1 MRQLE
6 IFNDK
11 KVSSIESCSIN
22 FILILIILCPLVS
35 FALTTPQV
43 TVSPDETNH
52 YAEYVVNA
60 SLTRFVR
67 VEANEDSLIIIFNPS
82 TVLPESINPALV
94 TVNGVACTGVSI
106 TGQRL
111 ALESPIQLW
120 RVLGTEEFT
129 IVISTAAK
137 IKNPGTSGGYTL
149 AVQAVQENGNPID
162 PTGDPATSNTYNITP
177 STSTI
182 TTPAVAPSPT
192 VAGQA
197 AAYTIAFNVGS
208 GGYLMAGS
216 STITIGFDPHTTI
229 PNGSLSG
236 VTINAVPATAVAN
249 NDTVVITI
257 PVDVDNNGSVT
268 VNFALGSG
276 IINPSSGGL
285 YTLGVKTSSENSF
298 ILSDSYSIANQG
310 DFSVSTVSLNP
321 EVINTIS
328 EYNLEFITSSSGA
341 LTANIDSIIIVLQPN
356 TKLPSAISTADVLVS
371 SGGFSDN
378 AAAVRVL
385 NANQL
390 NADTLEIVT
399 PVSAGNNATVD
410 VTLKNTAGILN
421 PSEAGNYNLAV
432 RTSKDISFVNSNPY
446 QVTRSSTTVSQV
458 NVTPTSRASSDTT
471 SYEVEFN
478 LGSKGRLRPGVSTI
492 TITFPNSFTIS
503 TSSSSYDTTRISVAE
518 GEFKIID
525 PSLIA
530 PNNINKTID
539 ITVPSNVVT
548 VNGDNIVLI
557 LDGKT
562 TDPIINPTMPGNYI
576 LNVKTSAEPTDVNSS
591 SFAIGGTAV
600 NFNWIVLSDSTVN
613 SISQYTINFDLA
625 FPLTRALGDYVKIIF
640 PEGTTLPSSILRDY
654 VEINGTRA
662 LSVSVVQSTRTVT
675 TAIPQGL
682 LWGTVTI
689 DFDQQAGIIN
699 PPVPSSSFYKAIIS
713 TSQDFSP
720 VDTRI
725 YEIIGDNTQ
734 VTNVS
739 ASANPSVR
747 NVNNVAY
754 TVYFTTSATGKIVGS
769 TAAGSSTITV
779 DFDIVTVVPSSISAT
794 SVKVNSM
801 VTQNAEILSSGD
813 GGIVRFTMPEGL
825 SIANNSVAT
834 VVFDTSAGLDSR
846 DMAGTFNVQV
856 RTSSDTTYSD
866 TTGAAG
872 NYIITNSQDLTG
884 TQVSPNP
891 STQNAPAAYTVKFTT
906 GSMGALSTTD
916 SIRLYFPSNTSLP
929 TVINLN
935 DITVNGNNPSS
946 NPRINGNTI
955 VVPVPNAIASVT
967 PVTVLI
973 NQSANIVNP
982 TLVQSYTLNVGTDV
996 EPGPFV
1002 SPSYNITQTST
1013 TLSVADVSVTP
1024 QSLSSG
1030 AVYTVDFSVGNNGRL
1045 LAGTSSF
1052 TITFNSSTIVNST
1065 AANYDS
1071 CYIVVDGAATQ
1082 ISPSNIS
1089 INGQAVSLTVP
1100 VGVSV
1105 DNQDNVRLILSRNGT
1120 PKPITNPSSPGNYTL
1135 QVRSSVETSNITS
1148 NAYTISNVL
1157 PVTGVRMRL
1166 APDIVNAASTD
1177 TISFRIQNTL
1187 TGGSGTITIIF
1198 PFNTFLPTT
1207 IANSNVRIA
1216 NHLSNPTNFNNAN
1229 AVSVNTLTRTV
1240 VVTVPSDINGGDSVR
1255 VAFLTAAGLENP
1267 SIYGNYYTVRVKTS
1281 SQPLEAT
1288 SAAYTLQPTT
1298 TMIQNLS
1305 VNITPYEPGQIAE
1318 FQYSFRTGSR
1328 GRLVSGVSKI
1338 SLIFPYDVN
1347 FTQGVPA
1354 TSKVTVNSTAANA
1367 LELHLGTAQNPDT
1380 LVITVPSSVTIGNNA
1395 NVSVLVDETAGVQN
1409 ASTTEALTYEA
1420 FTSVETVV
1428 EGMDISLPVELSAFQ
1443 IENTEGFVKLKWITE
1458 SEVDNA
1464 YWLIHRKELTSEEYI
1479 GVKNGELDLYQ
1490 TSRPFL
1496 MVEYIEGQG
1505 TTNMRTE
1512 YSYIDSSVTAG
1523 FVYAYR
1529 LADVSFSG
1537 YITYHEVLFAEI
1549 KAPLTFELNQNYPN
1563 PFNPSTTISYSIPEE
1578 SRVELKIYNILG
1590 QEILTLVD
1598 KAQKAGFYKIEW
1610 NARNK
1615 YDQRVASGIYVYTI
1629 TAKAGKGAQQYTPQ
1643 VRKMVL
1649 IK

>member
-1 MRQLE
+1 MRHLE
-6 IFNDK
+6 IFNEK
-11 KVSSIESCSIN
+11 KIYNVKGCG
-22 FILILIILCPLVS
+22 FIFVFILIILYPLVS
-35 FALTTPQV
+35 FALTTPEV

-52 YAEYVVNA
+52 YAEYIVNA
-60 SLTRFVR
+60 SLTRYLR
-67 VEANEDSLIIIFNPS
+67 VEANEDSLVIIFNAS

-129 IVISTAAK
+129 IVISAAAK
-137 IKNPGTSGGYTL
+137 IKNPDASSSYTL

-162 PTGDPATSNTYNITP
+162 PIGAPATSNTYNITP

-192 VAGQA
+192 IAGQA

-216 STITIGFDPHTTI
+216 GTITIGFDPYTTI

-257 PVDVDNNGSVT
+257 PVDIDNNSSVT

-298 ILSDSYSIANQG
+298 ILSDSYNIANQG
-310 DFSVSTVSLNP
+310 DFSVSAVSLNP
-321 EVINTIS
+321 DVINTIS

-356 TKLPSAISTADVLVS
+356 TKLPSGISPADVLVS

-385 NANQL
+385 NVNQL

-421 PSEAGNYNLAV
+421 PSEAGNYTLAV
-432 RTSKDISFVNSNPY
+432 RTSQDISFVNSNPY
-446 QVTRSSTTVSQV
+446 QVTSSSTTVSQI

-478 LGSKGRLRPGVSTI
+478 LGSKGRLHPGVSTI

-518 GEFKIID
+518 GGFITID
-525 PSLIA
+525 PSFIV

-539 ITVPSNVVT
+539 ITIPTNVVT
-548 VNGDNIVLI
+548 ANGDNIVLI
-557 LDGKT
+557 LGGKT
-562 TDPIINPTMPGNYI
+562 TDPITNPTMSGNYI
-576 LNVKTSAEPTDVNSS
+576 LNVKTSAEPTEVNSS

-600 NFNWIVLSDSTVN
+600 DFNWIVLSDSTVN

-625 FPLTRALGDYVKIIF
+625 FPLTRALGDYIKIIF
-640 PEGTTLPSSILRDY
+640 PEGTILPSSILRDY

-675 TAIPQGL
+675 AAIPQGL
-682 LWGTVTI
+682 LWGTVTVDI
-689 DFDQQAGIIN
+689 DQQAGIIN
-699 PPVPSSSFYKAIIS
+699 PPVPSASFYRAIIS

-725 YEIIGDNTQ
+725 YEIIGDDTQ
-734 VTNVS
+734 VTSVS

-747 NVNNVAY
+747 NVSNAVY
-754 TVYFTTSATGKIVGS
+754 TVYFTTSATGKIVGG

-779 DFDIVTVVPSSISAT
+779 DFDVVTTVPSSISAT
-794 SVKVNSM
+794 SIKVNSM
-801 VTQNAEILSSGD
+801 VTQNAEVLSSGD

-825 SIANNSVAT
+825 TIGNNSVAT
-834 VVFDTSAGLDSR
+834 VVFETSAGLNTR
-846 DMAGTFNVQV
+846 DMAGTFNVEVQ
-856 RTSSDTTYSD
+856 TSSDTAYSD

-872 NYIITNSQDLTG
+872 NYIITDSQDLTV

-891 STQNAPAAYTVKFTT
+891 STQNAAAAYTVKFTT

-929 TVINLN
+929 AVINLN
-935 DITVNGNNPSS
+935 DITVNGNNPPS

-955 VVPVPNAIASVT
+955 VVPVPNAIASLT

-973 NQSANIVNP
+973 NQSANILNP
-982 TLVQSYTLNVGTDV
+982 TLVQSYTLNVSTDV
-996 EPGPFV
+996 EPGPFI
-1002 SPSYNITQTST
+1002 SPNYSITQTST

-1030 AVYTVDFSVGNNGRL
+1030 AVYIVDFSVGSNGRL
-1045 LAGTSSF
+1045 LAGTSTF
-1052 TITFNSSTIVNST
+1052 TITFNSSTSVNST

-1071 CYIVVDGAATQ
+1071 CYIVVDDAATQ
-1082 ISPSNIS
+1082 ISPSIIS

-1105 DNQDNVRLILSRNGT
+1105 DNQDNVRLILNRNGT

-1148 NAYTISNVL
+1148 NTYTISNVL

-1166 APDIVNAASTD
+1166 EPDIVNASSTD

-1187 TGGSGTITIIF
+1187 AGGSGTITIIF
-1198 PFNTFLPTT
+1198 PFNTFLPAT
-1207 IANSNVRIA
+1207 IASSNVRIA
-1216 NHLSNPTNFNNAN
+1216 NHLSNPTNFNNAD

-1255 VAFLTAAGLENP
+1255 VAFLTVAGLENP
-1267 SIYGNYYTVRVKTS
+1267 SIYGNYPVRVKTS

-1305 VNITPYEPGQIAE
+1305 INITPYEPGQIAQ
-1318 FQYSFRTGSR
+1318 FQYSFRTGSL
-1328 GRLVSGVSKI
+1328 GKLVSGVSTI
-1338 SLIFPYDVN
+1338 SLIFPYDVS

-1367 LELHLGTAQNPDT
+1367 LELRLGTNQNPDT

-1395 NVSVLVDETAGVQN
+1395 NVNVIVDETAGVQN

-1420 FTSVETVV
+1420 FTSVETIV
-1428 EGMDISLPVELSAFQ
+1428 EGMDISLPVELSVFQ
-1443 IENTEGFVKLKWITE
+1443 IEDIEGFVKLRWITE

-1464 YWLIHRKELTSEEYI
+1464 YWLIHRKELTPEEYI
-1479 GVKNGELDLYQ
+1479 EVKNGELDLYQ
-1490 TSRPFL
+1490 TSRPFF
-1496 MVEYIEGQG
+1496 MAEYIEGQG
-1505 TTNMRTE
+1505 TTSMRTE
-1512 YSYIDSSVTAG
+1512 YCFIDSSVTAG

-1537 YITYHEVLFAEI
+1537 HITYHEVLFVEI

-1563 PFNPSTTISYSIPEE
+1563 PFNPSTTISYSIPKE
-1578 SRVELKIYNILG
+1578 SRVKLKIYNILG

-1610 NARNK
+1610 NGRNK

-1629 TAKAGKGAQQYTPQ
+1629 IATARQGEQQYTQ